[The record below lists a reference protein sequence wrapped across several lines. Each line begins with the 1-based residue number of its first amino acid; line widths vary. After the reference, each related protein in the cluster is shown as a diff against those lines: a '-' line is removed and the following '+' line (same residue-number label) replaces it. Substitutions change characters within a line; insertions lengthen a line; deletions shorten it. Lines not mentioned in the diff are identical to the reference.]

1 MNENEN
7 DIGPQ
12 NMSLLRRGTKKFN
25 SQKTINLMTDSLTSI
40 AQKIIS
46 LYPKGIYSIFDTP
59 EPKENEVF
67 LTLIFNSNDRFYNK
81 YYPKIKKIS
90 TIMDSGISLN
100 DLQED
105 SENSILIN
113 NNNNQDKKKDNINIL
128 NDLNESINSLYADSN
143 YYKLNPTQNE
153 IYNRIEDN
161 NIFRALLKEVLSEV
175 QKSNELL
182 LETVLNKFAEYKSK
196 QLKEKYPDYFE
207 KCTKLYVSSNP
218 DNTNSTY
225 LQYYEFHYEDFLLIF
240 CSLIRYFT
248 GLNIKIEIS
257 DIIPKKLLLII
268 YGNEEN
274 YETFAEFFGMELQL
288 KPYAFKYDNFIF
300 KELGKINI
308 KDSIKSLSYEE
319 KLSYSMNLN
328 NSLDISLLSQS
339 NINKSNQF
347 WEFSQ
352 NDQTAFPPYMPFE
365 KSKILKYRTYERN
378 DNYHDCENDP
388 DFHKG
393 INYCNHDTCIFRNI
407 DKLRLINKSLEQLF
421 KNNTLIKYNILYM
434 IVYKRNYICY
444 AEKLKTESL
453 FDDCNK
459 IFSKHH
465 VYKLVNTIRNYF
477 GEYFSFYFLWC
488 TYFCNWMILPS
499 LIGFLVF
506 IVGTNQDEILHNY
519 EIKTIKKLTLNT
531 YDIFL
536 IILCIFIT
544 IWAMLFLKVWKQ
556 KEQLFSY
563 FWGME
568 NYEKIEPLNEN
579 FIPNK
584 TYDFLFGEKIKIF
597 SNLSSFIRRFIS
609 YIVLGMMIIIRLVS
623 VHYIYKIKS
632 KEQYSQSLK
641 WNIIFGCITGLT
653 LKLMSILYDFIAR
666 LFCEW
671 ENYEKL
677 SQKQNALAFKLIL
690 FEFVNNYSTLFY
702 IAFYKTYSKQ
712 KCFYDNCFKEL
723 EIQLYLLLLI
733 NFSFNLYEI
742 LYPLIMFHFRL
753 RKIKKF
759 PLLKPKK
766 YSIEYQILSNGYN
779 TLIYDYN
786 KRIIIFG
793 FVCLFSVA
801 APLTPI
807 FCLILSY
814 LEIYV
819 DVYKIFN
826 LNRIAIIEGASGIDI
841 YNSVLKMFYFIGMLT
856 SVALILFSNPHL
868 LNLKY
873 YVDFSILKNKDFIN
887 KFILFAIIENF
898 ILILMNTFN
907 YNDLPNWFNHL
918 SEYKSI
924 YNRKYFNRDYTHLPH
939 MIYIEEN
946 KNNNK

>member
-1 MNENEN
+1 MSDKEIE
-7 DIGPQ
+7 IGPQ
-12 NMSLLRRGTKKFN
+12 NISLLRRGTRKFTLQKPLKSIPDVLN
-25 SQKTINLMTDSLTSI
+25 SM
-40 AQKIIS
+40 AEKIIL

-59 EPKENEVF
+59 EPKENEVYK
-67 LTLIFNSNDRFYNK
+67 TLIFNCNDRFYNK
-81 YYPKIKKIS
+81 FYTKMKKIS
-90 TIMDSGISLN
+90 NIIDTGIPLN
-100 DLQED
+100 EIPQE
-105 SENSILIN
+105 ENSIFNKN
-113 NNNNQDKKKDNINIL
+113 NIQENNKDNSSNTS
-128 NDLNESINSLYADSN
+128 NESISDYSNTN
-143 YYKLNPTQNE
+143 YYNSNPTQNE
-153 IYNRIEDN
+153 IYNKIQDN
-161 NIFRALLKEVLSEV
+161 NQFRNLLKEVLSEV

-182 LETVLNKFAEYKSK
+182 LETVLNKYAEFNSK
-196 QLKEKYPDYFE
+196 KLKEFHPEYFE
-207 KCTKLYVSSNP
+207 KCTKVYVTCNP
-218 DNTNSTY
+218 DNSNSTY
-225 LQYYEFHYEDFLLIF
+225 LPYYEFHYEDFILIF
-240 CSLIRYFT
+240 CSVIRYFT

-257 DIIPKKLLLII
+257 DAAPKKILLII
-268 YGNEEN
+268 YGNEDN
-274 YETFAEFFGMELQL
+274 YETFAEFFGFELQL
-288 KPYAFKYDNFIF
+288 KPYASKYDIF
-300 KELGKINI
+300 VNKELRKNSLNSS
-308 KDSIKSLSYEE
+308 KKSLSYEE
-319 KLSYSMNLN
+319 RLSLSRNLN
-328 NSLDISLLSQS
+328 NSLEVSLITQKS
-339 NINKSNQF
+339 NLNKSHQF

-365 KSKILKYRTYERN
+365 KIKKLKFRTYERN

-393 INYCNHDTCIFRNI
+393 INSCNHDTCIFRNI
-407 DKLRLINKSLEQLF
+407 DKLRLINKALEQLF
-421 KNNTLIKYNILYM
+421 KNNTLIKYNILWM
-434 IVYKRNYICY
+434 IVYKRNYISY
-444 AEKLKTESL
+444 DNKLSTQSL
-453 FDDCNK
+453 FDDSSK
-459 IFSKHH
+459 LFSKHH
-465 VYKLVNTIRNYF
+465 VYRLVNTIRNYF
-477 GEYFSFYFLWC
+477 GEYISFYFLWS
-488 TYFCNWMILPS
+488 TSFCNWMILPS

-544 IWAMLFLKVWKQ
+544 IWAMLFLKVWRQ
-556 KEQLFSY
+556 NEQLFSY

-568 NYEKIEPLNEN
+568 NYEKIEPLNGN
-579 FIPNK
+579 FTPNK

-597 SNLSSFIRRFIS
+597 SSVSSNFRRFVS

-623 VHYIYKIKS
+623 VHYIYKIKN

-653 LKLMSILYDFIAR
+653 LKLMSILYEFIAR

-712 KCFYDNCFKEL
+712 KCFYGNCFQEL
-723 EIQLYLLLLI
+723 ELQLYLLLII

-742 LYPLIMFHFRL
+742 FYPLIMYQIRLSRINKYPLFH
-753 RKIKKF
+753 
-759 PLLKPKK
+759 PKK
-766 YSIEYQILSNGYN
+766 HSIERQILSNEYD

-786 KRIIIFG
+786 KRLITFG

-807 FCLILSY
+807 ISLILSY
-814 LEIYV
+814 LEIYF

-826 LNRIAIIEGASGIDI
+826 LNRIPIIEGASGIDI
-841 YNSVLKMFYFIGMLT
+841 YNTVLKMFYFIGMLT

-887 KFILFAIIENF
+887 KFIIFAVIENV
-898 ILILMNTFN
+898 ILFVMNAFN

-924 YNRKYFNRDYTHLPH
+924 YTKKYFNRDYRNLPH
-939 MIYIEEN
+939 MVYIEEN
-946 KNNNK
+946 KNND

>member
-1 MNENEN
+1 MSDKEIE
-7 DIGPQ
+7 IGPQ
-12 NMSLLRRGTKKFN
+12 NMSLLRRGTRKFI
-25 SQKTINLMTDSLTSI
+25 SQKTIKSI
-40 AQKIIS
+40 PDVLNSMAEKIIL

-59 EPKENEVF
+59 EPKENEVYK
-67 LTLIFNSNDRFYNK
+67 TLIFNTNERFYK
-81 YYPKIKKIS
+81 KFYTKMKKIS
-90 TIMDSGISLN
+90 NIIDTGIPLNEIPQDSIFN
-100 DLQED
+100 NNKKE
-105 SENSILIN
+105 N
-113 NNNNQDKKKDNINIL
+113 NNNIINK
-128 NDLNESINSLYADSN
+128 LNESTNSDYLNSN
-143 YYKLNPTQNE
+143 YYNLNPTQNE
-153 IYNRIEDN
+153 IYNRIQDN
-161 NIFRALLKEVLSEV
+161 NQFRNLVKKVLSEV

-182 LETVLNKFAEYKSK
+182 LETVLNKYAEYNSNK
-196 QLKEKYPDYFE
+196 LKESHPEYFA
-207 KCTKLYVSSNP
+207 KCTKIYVTCNP

-225 LQYYEFHYEDFLLIF
+225 LPYYEFHYEDFILIF
-240 CSLIRYFT
+240 CSVIRYFT

-257 DIIPKKLLLII
+257 DSAPKKILLII
-268 YGNEEN
+268 YGNEDN
-274 YETFAEFFGMELQL
+274 YETFAEFFGFELQL
-288 KPYAFKYDNFIF
+288 KPYASKYDIYVN
-300 KELGKINI
+300 KELRKNSLM
-308 KDSIKSLSYEE
+308 DSKKSLSYEE
-319 KLSYSMNLN
+319 RLSLSRL
-328 NSLDISLLSQS
+328 NSLEISLITQKSDL
-339 NINKSNQF
+339 NKSYQF

-365 KSKILKYRTYERN
+365 KVKKLKFRTYERN

-393 INYCNHDTCIFRNI
+393 INSCAHDISIFRNI
-407 DKLRLINKSLEQLF
+407 DKLRLINKALELLF
-421 KNNTLIKYNILYM
+421 NNNTLIKYNILWM
-434 IVYKRNYICY
+434 IVYKRNYISY
-444 AEKLKTESL
+444 GDKLLTQSL
-453 FDDCNK
+453 FNDTSK

-465 VYKLVNTIRNYF
+465 VYRLVNTIRNYF
-477 GEYFSFYFLWC
+477 GEYISFYFLWC
-488 TYFCNWMILPS
+488 TSFCNWMILPS

-506 IVGTNQDEILHNY
+506 IVGANQDEILQNY

-544 IWAMLFLKVWKQ
+544 IWAMLFLKVWRQ
-556 KEQLFSY
+556 NEQLFSY

-568 NYEKIEPLNEN
+568 NYEKIEPLNGN
-579 FIPNK
+579 FTPNK
-584 TYDFLFGEKIKIF
+584 TYDFLFGEKIKVF
-597 SNLSSFIRRFIS
+597 STVSSNFRRFVS

-623 VHYIYKIKS
+623 VHYIYKIKN
-632 KEQYSQSLK
+632 KEKYSQSLK

-653 LKLMSILYDFIAR
+653 LKLMSILYEFIAK

-677 SQKQNALAFKLIL
+677 SQKQNALALKLIL

-712 KCFYDNCFKEL
+712 KCFYDNCFQEL
-723 EIQLYLLLLI
+723 EIQLYLLLII

-742 LYPLIMFHFRL
+742 FYPLIMYQIRL
-753 RKIKKF
+753 RRINKH
-759 PLLKPKK
+759 PLFQPKK
-766 YSIEYQILSNGYN
+766 HSIEHQILSNECY

-786 KRIIIFG
+786 KRLILFG

-807 FCLILSY
+807 ISLILSY

-826 LNRIAIIEGASGIDI
+826 LNRIDIIEGASGIDI
-841 YNSVLKMFYFIGMLT
+841 YNSILKMFYFIGMLT

-887 KFILFAIIENF
+887 KFILFAIIENVILF
-898 ILILMNTFN
+898 IMNTFN
-907 YNDLPNWFNHL
+907 YNDLPYWFNYL

-924 YNRKYFNRDYTHLPH
+924 YTKKYFNRDYKNLPH
-939 MIYIEEN
+939 MIYTEEN
-946 KNNNK
+946 KNNE